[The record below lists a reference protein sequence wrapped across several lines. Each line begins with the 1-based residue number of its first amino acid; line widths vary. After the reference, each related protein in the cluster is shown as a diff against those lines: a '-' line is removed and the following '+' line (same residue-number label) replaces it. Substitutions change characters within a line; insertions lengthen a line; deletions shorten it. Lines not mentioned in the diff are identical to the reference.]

1 MYGGV
6 LVFLTEL
13 CYSHTKKEGTKA
25 AYSLARYTLQILDL
39 SVWMENVPPQCL
51 FVFQAD
57 LAGIS

>member
-1 MYGGV
+1 MYDGV

-51 FVFQAD
+51 FVF
-57 LAGIS
+57 